1 MWDAVLWIYLINA
14 TLLITHEIDSAYW
27 REWEMFRLP
36 GGVNAFLVIHLPL
49 VLIVLLG
56 LVLVVRQQYGG
67 LLLSLA
73 LSLAGLGAFIIHM
86 GFIVKGRQEFRSP
99 ISLFILVAT
108 LVASLIQGGLAIR
121 ILFARSG

>member
-56 LVLVVRQQYGG
+56 LVLVVKGKDLFTAKEKGPSLSVLVLFLSMFSG
-67 LLLSLA
+67 LTLERCVEA
-73 LSLAGLGAFIIHM
+73 LVHGLG
-86 GFIVKGRQEFRSP
+86 
-99 ISLFILVAT
+99 
-108 LVASLIQGGLAIR
+108 
-121 ILFARSG
+121 